1 MASHAHR
8 FRPVEPPTNKHMI
21 RGSPLEVE
29 GWAVGGG
36 VGKGE
41 VDGARTPCGT
51 NLRSSIPFPCKVSIL
66 KREAVHTQG
75 QLLLLRYGCSR
86 RCCPRST
93 GSNHRRNP
101 GKRYG
106 TPVAKGPSNSNSSTV
121 SLDHNKY
128 LQVDPGHAHWI
139 SSPLLEGK

>member
-8 FRPVEPPTNKHMI
+8 FRPVEPPTNKHMNQA
-21 RGSPLEVE
+21 SPLEVE
-29 GWAVGGG
+29 GCAVGGG

-75 QLLLLRYGCSR
+75 QLLLLRYGLFSQML
-86 RCCPRST
+86 
-93 GSNHRRNP
+93 
-101 GKRYG
+101 
-106 TPVAKGPSNSNSSTV
+106 PS
-121 SLDHNKY
+121 
-128 LQVDPGHAHWI
+128 
-139 SSPLLEGK
+139 